1 LLAQFP
7 GVPHCILGLSYASV
21 FYALRKSKHL
31 NDRSYWRCVS
41 ACECVCLPAFILPAG
56 ILTVFFSW
64 LPLNHLCHC
73 LAHTECKIAILDP
86 ERADLLQP
94 LVGQLLKTKSFVV
107 LDLSK
112 HEKRRKFIPSLE
124 ELLDSYQDDQI
135 FLPKTFIDPEDNAT
149 IIFTSGT

>member
-1 LLAQFP
+1 M
-7 GVPHCILGLSYASV
+7 
-21 FYALRKSKHL
+21 
-31 NDRSYWRCVS
+31 
-41 ACECVCLPAFILPAG
+41 CLPAFHASCRNIKPYFL
-56 ILTVFFSW
+56 SW

-94 LVGQLLKTKSFVV
+94 VVGQLLQTSVIKSFVV
-107 LDLSK
+107 FDLSK
-112 HEKRRKFIPSLE
+112 PEKRRKSIHSLE